1 MSEKDLRGILESSN
15 DKLSVF
21 ADRDTLASCDN
32 LTEKDLISLIDNY
45 LNDSQK
51 LDLLNFEHFRK
62 LRGQVRVDIAMSIS
76 DSNLRLQLLLT
87 PDGPFSDLY
96 TYQFNDLLESLDSSC
111 KLKLLKNSH
120 SLQSL
125 KLGKDS
131 IESMAKS
138 LSDSDKFTFLSD
150 IDYLNEE
157 LKLSEYSISRIIC
170 SVNDE
175 KVKLHLLDVMPLDNY
190 YKTDILT
197 TISDT
202 TKASIILNNT
212 YDLKPHEASQV
223 LGSMDTDFFIDYV
236 NEHTDFFSKNGIS
249 IQSVV
254 RYFPMKE
261 QISFANKIYNINISV
276 R

>member
-1 MSEKDLRGILESSN
+1 
-15 DKLSVF
+15 
-21 ADRDTLASCDN
+21 
-32 LTEKDLISLIDNY
+32 
-45 LNDSQK
+45 
-51 LDLLNFEHFRK
+51 
-62 LRGQVRVDIAMSIS
+62 
-76 DSNLRLQLLLT
+76 
-87 PDGPFSDLY
+87 
-96 TYQFNDLLESLDSSC
+96 
-111 KLKLLKNSH
+111 
-120 SLQSL
+120 
-125 KLGKDS
+125 
-131 IESMAKS
+131 MAKS
-138 LSDSDKFTFLSD
+138 LSDSDKFTFLCD
-150 IDYLNEE
+150 IYYLNEE
-157 LKLSEYSISRIIC
+157 LKLIEYSISRIIC

-212 YDLKPHEASQV
+212 YNLKPHEASQV

-261 QISFANKIYNINISV
+261 
-276 R
+276 

>member
-1 MSEKDLRGILESSN
+1 MESSN